1 MKLSYRSRL
10 ALIALLLALSTLFT
24 SCNLLGGSDVTS
36 TQETTLA
43 DAPTTESSPSDTP
56 SNSDDSEQKDTGH
69 YTDEPSEPTE
79 TEPSE
84 TEPSE
89 TEPSETELSETEPSE
104 TEPSE
109 TEPSETEPTETEP
122 SETEPSET
130 EPSKTE
136 PSETEPSETEPPET
150 EPSETEPSETEP
162 SETEPSDGFDYTDV
176 PAFSISNQSYV
187 EINGNVPY
195 FTQSDYTTKSYE
207 CYSPLDVLGR
217 CGIAMACIGKDIMP
231 TEERGDISSV
241 KPTGWVQASYDGT
254 YLYDRCHLIG
264 FQLTGENAN
273 KQNLI
278 TGTKYFN
285 VAGMLGFENMVA
297 DYIKETNNHVLYR
310 VTPVFVGNELVA
322 RGVLMEAWSV
332 EDNGDGICFNV
343 FVYNVQPGVAIDYAT
358 GESQEAEID
367 PGDGEKF
374 DYVANKSSYKFHYS
388 TCSWVEKMNES
399 NKEYFHATHDEMI
412 QRGYDPCGTCK
423 P

>member
-84 TEPSE
+84 TEPTE
-89 TEPSETELSETEPSE
+89 TEPSETEPSE
-104 TEPSE
+104 TEPTESEPTESEPTESEPTESEPTESEPSETEPSKTEPTE

-130 EPSKTE
+130 EPS
-136 PSETEPSETEPPET
+136 
-150 EPSETEPSETEP
+150 
-162 SETEPSDGFDYTDV
+162 DGFDYADV
-176 PAFSISNQSYV
+176 PAFSNQSFV

-207 CYSPLDVLGR
+207 RYSPLDVLGR

-367 PGDGEKF
+367 PGDGEVCE
-374 DYVANKSSYKFHYS
+374 YVRSKNSKTFHYP
-388 TCSWVEKMNES
+388 TCSYVSNINES
-399 NKEYFHATHDEMI
+399 NRQYITATHDEMI
-412 QRGYDPCGTCK
+412 QKGYTPCKTCK

>member
-1 MKLSYRSRL
+1 M
-10 ALIALLLALSTLFT
+10 
-24 SCNLLGGSDVTS
+24 
-36 TQETTLA
+36 
-43 DAPTTESSPSDTP
+43 
-56 SNSDDSEQKDTGH
+56 
-69 YTDEPSEPTE
+69 
-79 TEPSE
+79 
-84 TEPSE
+84 
-89 TEPSETELSETEPSE
+89 
-104 TEPSE
+104 
-109 TEPSETEPTETEP
+109 
-122 SETEPSET
+122 
-130 EPSKTE
+130 
-136 PSETEPSETEPPET
+136 
-150 EPSETEPSETEP
+150 
-162 SETEPSDGFDYTDV
+162 
-176 PAFSISNQSYV
+176 
-187 EINGNVPY
+187 
-195 FTQSDYTTKSYE
+195 
-207 CYSPLDVLGR
+207 
-217 CGIAMACIGKDIMP
+217 
-231 TEERGDISSV
+231 

-367 PGDGEKF
+367 PGDGEVCE
-374 DYVANKSSYKFHYS
+374 YVRSKNSKTFHYP
-388 TCSWVEKMNES
+388 TCSYVSNINES
-399 NKEYFHATHDEMI
+399 NRQYITATHDEMI
-412 QRGYDPCGTCK
+412 QKGYTPCKTCK

>member
-43 DAPTTESSPSDTP
+43 DAPSTESSPSDTP
-56 SNSDDSEQKDTGH
+56 SNSDDSEQKDIGH
-69 YTDEPSEPTE
+69 YTDEPSEPT
-79 TEPSE
+79 E

-109 TEPSETEPTETEP
+109 TEPSETEP
-122 SETEPSET
+122 
-130 EPSKTE
+130 
-136 PSETEPSETEPPET
+136 
-150 EPSETEPSETEP
+150 
-162 SETEPSDGFDYTDV
+162 SETEPSDGFDYADV
-176 PAFSISNQSYV
+176 PAFSNQSFA
-187 EINGNVPY
+187 EINSNVPC

-207 CYSPLDVLGR
+207 RYSPLDVLGR